1 MGRSNEEQPQRA
13 RRRGES
19 LESREHENKRSEANM
34 DDDWDADDWEAEPLP
49 ALGSQAPAFEDEEE
63 EEKEVVVRKAPQKPT
78 VKKVEKAPRNY
89 DDPSDLFGMVDETSR
104 DELER

>member
-1 MGRSNEEQPQRA
+1 
-13 RRRGES
+13 
-19 LESREHENKRSEANM
+19 
-34 DDDWDADDWEAEPLP
+34 
-49 ALGSQAPAFEDEEE
+49 
-63 EEKEVVVRKAPQKPT
+63 